1 VEGELDWKGLPTLSA
16 FVIALIALAGTVGV
30 ALAVAMAVALRKEHL
45 ATRVE
50 HEPVSVSG

>member
-1 VEGELDWKGLPTLSA
+1 VKGELDWKGLPTLST
-16 FVIALIALAGTVGV
+16 FVIALIALAGAVGV

-50 HEPVSVSG
+50 HESAPVSD